1 MISRENA
8 EQISGFEGDRLNPKT
23 ARSHGGRVFSIRR
36 LRRSWTRRACGE
48 ARGPSTRTRR
58 YGHRSYRTPERKAER
73 RHRSRLQ
80 ESARAEALRPLTGA
94 PFDGVPFLA
103 KDLSTSWKGLPS
115 TNSCQYM
122 ADYVSPADSEVV
134 RRTRLAG
141 FITLGKTNVPE
152 NGWCL
157 STEPPFRGVTHNPW
171 DENSRRRG
179 VQRRQ
184 RSRGRCRHTADCGR
198 VRRRGLDSCAGC
210 G

>member
-1 MISRENA
+1 MADAFSQYDDFDALGLGELVARREVHPRELVDTA
-8 EQISGFEGDRLNPKT
+8 IDRIERLNGKLNVVT
-23 ARSHGGRVFSIRR
+23 V
-36 LRRSWTRRACGE
+36 RA
-48 ARGPSTRTRR
+48 
-58 YGHRSYRTPERKAER
+58 Y
-73 RHRSRLQ
+73 

-171 DENSRRRG
+171 DETLRRRG